1 MKKFLN
7 LFSITL
13 FILLLQFIF
22 IKNSYAASLD
32 TINTETNKVIVN
44 PGEDVILTIN
54 FGENLGAYTF
64 NISYDNNLFE
74 YVTVDGGTANDTSD
88 KVVVTFYDTTGGSNP
103 RNYMNITF
111 KAKEGITTSNPTEFL
126 ITAEGLSNADVSDVF
141 DDITTPIVK
150 NVTVEPNY
158 IDYTIKLTP
167 IDNIIEDEE
176 KNMIISYSSA
186 MGRYYEHARLIAEV
200 VTPEGAYV
208 KLLGTAQDG
217 IEYDIVQSGWG
228 DAQGYPIGGQDVVS
242 ELDVRG
248 LFNKSGNY
256 TVILKLIDR
265 DNSDSVI
272 SQNTFQILVS
282 DSTENIQT
290 ENNEETNITENT
302 DELTTLEENAVLIE
316 ENVGAVS
323 QSNIAVTEGTSETN
337 TTSKTSN
344 QELSLEVSKQVS
356 SEVTNETKVP
366 TKLPKTGVNFYI
378 HAIVLVIALISIF
391 IYINRKK

>member
-32 TINTETNKVIVN
+32 TINIETNKVIVN

-103 RNYMNITF
+103 RNYMNVTF
-111 KAKEGITTSNPTEFL
+111 KAKDGITTSNPTEFL

-141 DDITTPIVK
+141 DDITIPIVK

-158 IDYTIKLTP
+158 LDYTIKLTP
-167 IDNIIEDEE
+167 IENIIKGEE
-176 KNMIISYSSA
+176 KNMTLSYSST
-186 MGRYYEHARLIAEV
+186 MGRYYEHARLIAEAI
-200 VTPEGAYV
+200 TPNGAYV
-208 KLLGTAQDG
+208 KLLGIAQDG
-217 IEYDIVQSGWG
+217 IEYDIIQNGWG
-228 DAQGYPIGGQDVVS
+228 DTQGYLIGGQNVVT
-242 ELDVRG
+242 ELNIRG
-248 LFNKSGNY
+248 LFSDSGNY
-256 TVILKLIDR
+256 TIILKLIDR

-282 DSTENIQT
+282 DPIENIQT
-290 ENNEETNITENT
+290 ENNEETSITENT
-302 DELTTLEENAVLIE
+302 DELTTLEGNAVLIE

-323 QSNIAVTEGTSETN
+323 QSNTPVTEVTVETN
-337 TTSKTSN
+337 TTAAT
-344 QELSLEVSKQVS
+344 SKQES

-391 IYINRKK
+391 AYINRKK